1 MSLPIQW
8 LLFSHSQNAYW
19 TGVEFDANP
28 DNAQEYSSEADVYTS
43 VENDM
48 VAGGHYRAEKT
59 VKRTYPSVINNN
71 SNDK

>member
-1 MSLPIQW
+1 MSLPTQW
-8 LLFSHSQNAYW
+8 LLFSHSQCGYW
-19 TGVEFDANP
+19 TGTEFNTNP
-28 DNAQEYSSEADVYTS
+28 DFGLEYSSEADVYTA